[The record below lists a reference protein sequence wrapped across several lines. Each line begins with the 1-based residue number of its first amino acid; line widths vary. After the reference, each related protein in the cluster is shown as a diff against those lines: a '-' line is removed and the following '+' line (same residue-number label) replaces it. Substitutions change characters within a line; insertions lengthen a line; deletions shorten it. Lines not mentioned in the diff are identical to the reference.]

1 MQQAFDKKKDAALI
15 SMSRKD
21 WCDLFTRQQSADS
34 GMFLLHHT
42 KISTSSHQRPQMLL
56 QKHEKYTAQEIMA
69 EVRQICG
76 VEENSDIVR
85 VDGLV
90 LVFENAEICIADHA
104 QLELASRL
112 LEAYMVNSVRLRYS
126 VRWLF
131 LLVLIV
137 SIVSLYC
144 SLLLSVVLLD
154 DLLVGI

>member
-1 MQQAFDKKKDAALI
+1 
-15 SMSRKD
+15 
-21 WCDLFTRQQSADS
+21 
-34 GMFLLHHT
+34 
-42 KISTSSHQRPQMLL
+42 MLL

-126 VRWLF
+126 VR
-131 LLVLIV
+131 
-137 SIVSLYC
+137 
-144 SLLLSVVLLD
+144 
-154 DLLVGI
+154 